1 MDKNKTSI
9 ENVIYAFDSS
19 VAYIDGRSC
28 CESTKE
34 VLNQPYM
41 YYIQNEFGTNEYVN
55 ISNVSNYSSEYVYFL
70 NTDKTFY
77 LYNEIS
83 SKALKLALADYNM
96 KKEFLGLI
104 S

>member
-34 VLNQPYM
+34 VLNQPHM

-55 ISNVSNYSSEYVYFL
+55 ISNISHIKNDKIYFINSEEYFL
-70 NTDKTFY
+70 IYNKEAHRRLKMY
-77 LYNEIS
+77 LQI
-83 SKALKLALADYNM
+83 
-96 KKEFLGLI
+96 GI
-104 S
+104 